1 MTLTTT
7 QAIIITQIPI
17 AIAILILAFEAWL
30 TKKELMKLLEKLV
43 QNNNAKNNSKSNSK
57 SKKKR

>member
-7 QAIIITQIPI
+7 QAVLITQIPI
-17 AIAILILAFEAWL
+17 AIAIIILAIEAWL

-43 QNNNAKNNSKSNSK
+43 QNNNTKNNSKSNYK
-57 SKKKR
+57 SKNK